1 VRGRVVEGIN
11 IEQVNSVTVLVVDVV
26 LVEAA

>member
-1 VRGRVVEGIN
+1 MRGRVVEGIN